1 MLSPLAASPSPL
13 ATQTQRA
20 QTQSKP
26 QTRPQSTTIMEQ
38 RSGTSSNVAQ
48 GRLDKQD
55 AKLLSIA
62 RDGVLGEFSEDFL
75 EDVEG
80 LLQLGNSLEDAVAK
94 AKDDQRADKIARI
107 EQRIEALK
115 ERLKFASPAQAKALI
130 RELKQ
135 LGQDFKL
142 AAQSLSDG
150 GSKAAAGQSA
160 AGSSIT
166 LSASSS
172 SASLSDASA
181 SAVLAEGEV
190 AIETANALLGL
201 PAGSDPTADKA
212 SSAASASGGA
222 NPQASGA
229 EETGEGAESTS
240 ARLLLEVRE
249 AIATYNSTQ
258 VTVKAYGSAYD
269 GSARK
274 QADYDKL
281 RELEKQ
287 IDLLAEQIGAL
298 ADKDDEEQ
306 RKELEAAKREMD
318 EGREAL
324 NEFRTDQLE
333 AQGMPGVEGS
343 AGGVANLFTGLN
355 GSQGAETGVPA
366 GTSGV
371 SVSINQ
377 TAISFSSTSVSLVLQ
392 TDVTV

>member
-172 SASLSDASA
+172 SASSRMHPRRPCWPKVRWQSRRPMPCWVCRPGL
-181 SAVLAEGEV
+181 
-190 AIETANALLGL
+190 IPRRIRRLLRPQL
-201 PAGSDPTADKA
+201 PAEQTHRRLGQRKPERGGIHFCT
-212 SSAASASGGA
+212 AAS
-222 NPQASGA
+222 
-229 EETGEGAESTS
+229 
-240 ARLLLEVRE
+240 
-249 AIATYNSTQ
+249 
-258 VTVKAYGSAYD
+258 
-269 GSARK
+269 GSARGHRHL
-274 QADYDKL
+274 QQHAGD
-281 RELEKQ
+281 REGLW
-287 IDLLAEQIGAL
+287 
-298 ADKDDEEQ
+298 Q
-306 RKELEAAKREMD
+306 RL
-318 EGREAL
+318 
-324 NEFRTDQLE
+324 
-333 AQGMPGVEGS
+333 
-343 AGGVANLFTGLN
+343 
-355 GSQGAETGVPA
+355 
-366 GTSGV
+366 
-371 SVSINQ
+371 
-377 TAISFSSTSVSLVLQ
+377 
-392 TDVTV
+392 